1 MNQPTGRYRDALRHH
16 DFRTMLAAFLV
27 DQIGSWAYNVV
38 LIVYVYDRT
47 GSTTWIAATTAAGWL
62 PRILFCSW
70 AGVLADRFER
80 TRVLLVSALAA
91 LALMAGI
98 AGVMAAGG
106 PVLLLLLL
114 AAATAAVGTVY
125 LPASTALIPDTVGD
139 RDLAAANGLFGMLEN
154 VVVIVG
160 PAIGGLLLL
169 AGRPLAGVLFN
180 VASFAVAATLI
191 ARLGIRSTG
200 SAGTDGSGLAAQF
213 TAGVRALWG
222 SAQAR
227 VLVAFAAL
235 GTAVYGASTVLYVP
249 MSEKFGT
256 GSDGYSYLLTGAAIG
271 GVLGAAVAGRLSGTT
286 RLSVIIPAG
295 LLALALPFAAT
306 ALTAAPLIGFVLQVI
321 SGGGMVLVD
330 VFALIA
336 LQRDLPRDLLS
347 RVVGILETVALGAA
361 MAASFAVAALLR
373 LTGLTGMLL
382 IVGLGF
388 SALAVLGV
396 PALVRVTRPASGQ
409 ADADRVQD
417 QADQRADH
425 GAVDADELQVAAQQQ
440 LQLT

>member
-1 MNQPTGRYRDALRHH
+1 
-16 DFRTMLAAFLV
+16 MLAAFLV

-125 LPASTALIPDTVGD
+125 LPASTALIPETVGD

-213 TAGVRALWG
+213 TAGARALWG

-256 GSDGYSYLLTGAAIG
+256 RSGGYSYLLTGAAIG
-271 GVLGAAVAGRLSGTT
+271 GVLGAAVAGRLSGTA

-306 ALTAAPLIGFVLQVI
+306 ALTAAPVIGFVLQVI

-396 PALVRVTRPASGQ
+396 PALVRVTQPASGQ
-409 ADADRVQD
+409 ADADCVQD

-425 GAVDADELQVAAQQQ
+425 GAVDPDELQVAAQQQ

>member
-1 MNQPTGRYRDALRHH
+1 MSQPTGRYRDALRHR
-16 DFRTMLAAFLV
+16 DFRTMLAAFLT

-47 GSTTWIAATTAAGWL
+47 GSTTWIAAATAAGWL
-62 PRILFCSW
+62 PRVLFCSW

-80 TRVLLVSALAA
+80 TRTLLVSALAA
-91 LALMAGI
+91 LVLMAGI
-98 AGVMAAGG
+98 AGVVAADG

-114 AAATAAVGTVY
+114 AAATSAVGTVY
-125 LPASTALIPDTVGD
+125 LPASAALIPETVGD
-139 RDLAAANGLFGMLEN
+139 RDLIAANALFGMLEN

-180 VASFAVAATLI
+180 VASFAVAAVLI
-191 ARLGIRSTG
+191 ARLTVRSTG
-200 SAGTDGSGLAAQF
+200 SAGTGGAGLAAQF
-213 TAGVRALWG
+213 AAGVLALRG

-227 VLVAFAAL
+227 VLVAFSAL

-249 MSEKFGT
+249 MSERFGT

-271 GVLGAAVAGRLSGTT
+271 GVLGAAAAGRLSRTT
-286 RLSVIIPAG
+286 RLPAVILAG
-295 LLALALPFAAT
+295 MLALALPFAAT
-306 ALTAAPLIGFVLQVI
+306 ALTTAPLVGFVLQVI

-330 VFALIA
+330 VFALTA

-361 MAASFAVAALLR
+361 MAASFGVAALLR

-388 SALAVLGV
+388 AAVAVLGV
-396 PALVRVTRPASGQ
+396 PALVRATRPSEQ
-409 ADADRVQD
+409 
-417 QADQRADH
+417 
-425 GAVDADELQVAAQQQ
+425 AVDADELQVPAEEQQ
-440 LQLT
+440 LQLA